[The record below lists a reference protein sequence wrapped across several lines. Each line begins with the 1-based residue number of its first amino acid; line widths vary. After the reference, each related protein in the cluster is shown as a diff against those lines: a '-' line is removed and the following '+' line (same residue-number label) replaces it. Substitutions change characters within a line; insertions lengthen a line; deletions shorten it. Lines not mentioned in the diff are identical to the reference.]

1 MLLDILSEQNVVVNF
16 LYRILVLSLTTFEL
30 IDVLVVH
37 LDLSVC
43 HRLLPVGKSSEFL
56 VPVDPILC
64 SVQKLLCKFEPS
76 DEHKQVIPED
86 PLPVPNAS
94 HSTSPLNHPMCC
106 YRRCEPLLPTCRPNL
121 FPVPTGEHR
130 EHRRLRRG
138 QIWLYKLS
146 SSQVT

>member
-1 MLLDILSEQNVVVNF
+1 MLLHILSEQNVVVNF

-76 DEHKQVIPED
+76 DEHKPRAPTVFRCRTLSLLFK
-86 PLPVPNAS
+86 PL
-94 HSTSPLNHPMCC
+94 T
-106 YRRCEPLLPTCRPNL
+106 LLVNKL
-121 FPVPTGEHR
+121 FPLFCIT
-130 EHRRLRRG
+130 LRFE
-138 QIWLYKLS
+138 L
-146 SSQVT
+146 